1 MQVQLKQSEIIA
13 AIKMY
18 VANQGID
25 LIGKHVEVSFTAGR
39 KETGLT
45 ADISIEGV
53 ELLALSPDEE
63 AVAKGPTL
71 TLVTSEVGH
80 TEGATEK
87 ANEPNPFVAPAESA
101 APEVEAAAPAAAGK
115 SLFAA

>member
-13 AIKMY
+13 AIKMF
-18 VANQGID
+18 VSNQGID
-25 LIGKHVEVSFTAGR
+25 LAGKHVEVSFTAGR

-45 ADISIEGV
+45 ADISIEGI
-53 ELLALSPDEE
+53 ELPDCGPDDT
-63 AVAKGPTL
+63 VAGKAPVL
-71 TLVTSEVGH
+71 TLVTAEVGH

-87 ANEPNPFVAPAESA
+87 AEEPNPYVADPVAEE
-101 APEVEAAAPAAAGK
+101 EVAEAAPAIAVGK